1 MNAARR
7 ASPHCMSVSANC
19 GLPHC
24 VPPWPAA
31 PRVIWDRGPLRP
43 AAQYSTA
50 ASRTVLHYSL
60 AKCLTL
66 RLAALYVT
74 LDMLISSHLMYLA
87 ALSAEVR
94 PLRPTAL
101 TSPATCH
108 ITPLPRMYSLGFKQ
122 APSLLCVPL
131 PSALKS
137 DHYGRP
143 HSHLCGRPRSH
154 PCRLYYHSSY

>member
-1 MNAARR
+1 MLLRIVLYYSLSVSQYERCAARL
-7 ASPHCMSVSANC
+7 AALYVGVSQ
-19 GLPHC
+19 
-24 VPPWPAA
+24 
-31 PRVIWDRGPLRP
+31 LRP
-43 AAQYSTA
+43 AALCTTVACCTPCDMGSWSTA

-87 ALSAEVR
+87 ALSAQVR

-137 DHYGRP
+137 DHYG
-143 HSHLCGRPRSH
+143 
-154 PCRLYYHSSY
+154 